1 MSFEINLQSDDNALP
16 IDGFIGYTSQG
27 SQDGEIPRASFY
39 ISSEG
44 QKTLFDEIKKDGIV
58 IDLTT
63 LKTGWGAYLG
73 NGQPTDWKW
82 NDSIKG
88 PWIEQPGEEY
98 KRGFSVLCMSGTKLL
113 NWTQN
118 GVAVMEALLL
128 ISQQCAD
135 FDPDSGKLPLMKFT
149 KVETK
154 KFKNG
159 NSTSVPVL
167 TLDKYVDRPF
177 ALDLDKKDE
186 GVKNPEF

>member
-1 MSFEINLQSDDNALP
+1 
-16 IDGFIGYTSQG
+16 
-27 SQDGEIPRASFY
+27 
-39 ISSEG
+39 
-44 QKTLFDEIKKDGIV
+44 
-58 IDLTT
+58 
-63 LKTGWGAYLG
+63 
-73 NGQPTDWKW
+73 
-82 NDSIKG
+82 
-88 PWIEQPGEEY
+88 
-98 KRGFSVLCMSGTKLL
+98 
-113 NWTQN
+113 
-118 GVAVMEALLL
+118 MEALLL